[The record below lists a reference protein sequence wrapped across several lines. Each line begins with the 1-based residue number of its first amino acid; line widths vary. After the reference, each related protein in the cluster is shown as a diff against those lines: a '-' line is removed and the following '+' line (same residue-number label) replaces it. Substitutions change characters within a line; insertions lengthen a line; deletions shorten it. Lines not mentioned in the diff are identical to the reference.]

1 MAVERSFLV
10 KLLADPKELLQ
21 AFKVIGDKAKTTLTE
36 AEQEAIKLS
45 ASFNKIALA
54 STAAFAGTAALITK
68 ATKAAIEDEA
78 EQAKLAKTLSTVAG
92 ATRETVAQTEAFIAA
107 QMKSTTFT
115 DSEMRPALDILVRS
129 SGNLVEAQKQ
139 MQLAMDI
146 STQTGVPLIEV
157 SQGLARANNDNF
169 KSLKALSPA
178 LADNIKEG
186 QSLEQIFAELTQTF
200 GNSAKAAGQTTAGQM
215 QILQNTIG
223 ETTEAI
229 GAAFV
234 PVLQALLGPLQAFA
248 DLAQRNAGLI
258 AAIAAAVLTFTGIM
272 VGLSVAI
279 KAYTIAQTIATIAT
293 QRFGIAMSAT
303 GVGAVIIG
311 ITALVALLATLR
323 MRMAGASK
331 EVDEL
336 GQRTSQTAQFFNN
349 FNGVS
354 SVAGQ
359 RVIFLTNKTLVLNS
373 ALSTSS
379 NLIATQVNRLEGL
392 ARSYG
397 VSTFTVGK
405 FNAEN
410 MKTGSG
416 VSPLEKLKEAKD
428 KVRQATKALADVQRQ
443 EFLSTEAVTEAN
455 NNLIK
460 ASDKVKAAQDKL
472 AAAVRGYGKD
482 STQGREA
489 TARLEEK
496 QRDLASAL
504 RDQTSATDNVAKAQK
519 QLQASSQRVTNA
531 QAALAQ
537 AIKGYGRDSKE
548 GAAAART
555 LASAQRDL
563 QRANNQVTD
572 ALKRVSDA
580 ETKLAELRAKK
591 ADPNEVVDAEFNLEK
606 ARFDVEEATLGV
618 AEAEQK
624 LADAKA
630 DSESTSLDIR
640 KAELDLVQAK
650 FRLRD
655 AIRDVG
661 AEESNL
667 EKVRSTGATAEE
679 IAEAE
684 RELEDAKL
692 SVQDALDR
700 QRESQD
706 ELARAT
712 DEYRQIVDGVRE
724 GDAKYVE
731 LTAEVLK
738 AEDDRQASL
747 KDLENANLAVED
759 AQIRVKKAQDDLL
772 KEKENYRKVVDGLM
786 DTDQEY
792 IDLSADVVEATDDQT
807 AAAKNL
813 RDAQYDAAKA
823 TDAVREA
830 EEALR
835 LSRKEQ
841 RVAASGV
848 PGRAFGGPVAGGRP
862 YMVGE
867 RGPELFVPT
876 SSGTIIPNN
885 RVGGGGV
892 VVNVTVNAGM
902 GTSGSQVGQEI
913 VDVLRQYTRVSGP
926 LSQYVTV

>member
-10 KLLADPKELLQ
+10 KLLADPKELFK
-21 AFKVIGDKAKTTLTE
+21 AFQQIQDKAKDSLGE
-36 AEQEAIKLS
+36 ADKEALKLS

-311 ITALVALLATLR
+311 ITALVALLVTLR
-323 MRMAGASK
+323 IRMAGVSK

-455 NNLIK
+455 NNFIK

-472 AAAVRGYGKD
+472 AAAIRGYGKD
-482 STQGREA
+482 SAQGREA

-519 QLQASSQRVTNA
+519 QLQASSQRVTTA

-591 ADPNEVVDAEFNLEK
+591 ADPNEVVDAEFSLEK

-624 LADAKA
+624 LADAMA

-807 AAAKNL
+807 RAAKNL

-830 EEALR
+830 EEQLR